1 MNEVDHRHGIDITIE
16 GKHKLL
22 FLACCEGGEEVEVG
36 SFFFP
41 LSPFFFFPSDSVFF
55 FLLVC

>member
-36 SFFFP
+36 SFFSP